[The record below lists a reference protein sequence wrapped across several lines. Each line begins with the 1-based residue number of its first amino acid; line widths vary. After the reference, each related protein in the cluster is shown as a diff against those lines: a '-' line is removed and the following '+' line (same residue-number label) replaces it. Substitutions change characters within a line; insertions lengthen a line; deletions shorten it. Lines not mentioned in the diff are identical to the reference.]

1 MGFADSTD
9 VWAPDEWSAV
19 ECLERATALLR
30 EAEGRS
36 DEKAVRA
43 RNRARAALRSAYRR
57 THDEAVAKAMLSL
70 STQFAWEGRVLDAIE
85 LAMFGGTL
93 LRETLGEC
101 EVSARSLLQHG
112 LMVARASNWGDAA
125 KLFMQAD
132 EMAVRIGS
140 PMVRSMALSNLG
152 MVFTELG
159 RNSKAVGLFK
169 EAYTLAE
176 AALSKERAD
185 AAYSLGV
192 AAANIAHAH
201 RFCNGLRSSPEAI
214 EDAYLAI
221 TLLERVEGST
231 AFQALSQ
238 LHATTAEFMLFA
250 ERLDE
255 AATHAAKAQ
264 EFARKEGSRLTLT
277 RAEAMTGLIEVFRGQ
292 ADIGLTRIERV
303 VDECRK
309 SIPTSLQFML
319 LTLFDARRRAGDL
332 AGARKAQAEYMQHR
346 RRSYRTT
353 EAGQIADVTKGR
365 FAQDD
370 SLESTLEASDRELRA
385 ELLASAYSVNN
396 LLWLAIGAEAPT
408 DPDGLHIF
416 RVGGLAG
423 LIGERL
429 RLDPETCSRLR
440 IAGCLHDIGMIDV
453 PATTQQSAK
462 RFPDLSPEERES
474 INKHPERGAE
484 YVRGSSPWALMA
496 QQVIRHHHERYD
508 GAGYPQRLVGKAIP
522 LVARIVAVA
531 DAFDAMTHDRLRAPR
546 MSVADAIAEIQLNAG
561 RQFDPQVAA
570 EAAVLLRGL
579 GDTAEVIEPHLLAW
593 TDNVESAREARTM
606 MQRSRP
612 REPAAGGDTPA
623 A

>member
-9 VWAPDEWSAV
+9 VWAPDEWTPS

-30 EAEGRS
+30 EADGRA
-36 DEKAVRA
+36 DDKAVRA
-43 RNRARAALRSAYRR
+43 RNRARTALRLAYRR
-57 THDEAVAKAMLSL
+57 TDDEAVAKAMLDL
-70 STQFAWEGRVLDAIE
+70 SKQLAWEGRVLDAIE

-101 EVSARSLLQHG
+101 EASARSLLQHG
-112 LMVARASNWGDAA
+112 VMLTRASNWGDAA
-125 KLFMQAD
+125 KLFMQAE
-132 EMAVRIGS
+132 EMAVRLAN

-152 MVFTELG
+152 GIFLELG
-159 RNSKAVGLFK
+159 RNNKAVDLFK
-169 EAYTLAE
+169 EAYALAE
-176 AALSKERAD
+176 MAVTAGRKD
-185 AAYSLGV
+185 AAYYLGGH
-192 AAANIAHAH
+192 AANITHAH
-201 RFCNGLRSSPEAI
+201 RFRNGLRSSPEAI
-214 EDAYLAI
+214 EDAYRAI
-221 TLLERVEGST
+221 ALLERVEGPT

-238 LHATTAEFMLFA
+238 VHATTAEFMLYA
-250 ERLDE
+250 DRLDE
-255 AATHAAKAQ
+255 AAGHAAKAQ

-353 EAGQIADVTKGR
+353 EAAQIADVTKGR
-365 FAQDD
+365 FAQDE
-370 SLESTLEASDRELRA
+370 SLESTLDASDRELRA

-396 LLWLAIGAEAPT
+396 LLWLAIGAEAPS

-453 PATTQQSAK
+453 AATTQQSAK

-508 GAGYPQRLVGKAIP
+508 GAGYPQRLVGKSIP

-531 DAFDAMTHDRLRAPR
+531 DAFDAMTHERPRAPR
-546 MSVADAIAEIQLNAG
+546 MSVADAIAELQHNAG

-579 GDTAEVIEPHLLAW
+579 GDTVEAIEPHLLAW
-593 TDNVESAREARTM
+593 TEQVEAAREARRM
-606 MQRSRP
+606 MQRSRQH
-612 REPAAGGDTPA
+612 
-623 A
+623 

>member
-1 MGFADSTD
+1 MMGFADSTD
-9 VWAPDEWSAV
+9 VWAPDEWTPG
-19 ECLERATALLR
+19 ECLERAMALLR

-36 DEKAVRA
+36 DDKAVRA
-43 RNRARAALRSAYRR
+43 RNRARTALRLAYRR
-57 THDEAVAKAMLSL
+57 TNDEAVAKAMLSL

-101 EVSARSLLQHG
+101 EASARSLLQHG
-112 LMVARASNWGDAA
+112 AMVLRASNWGDAA

-132 EMAVRIGS
+132 EMAVRIGN

-152 MVFTELG
+152 AVFVELG
-159 RNSKAVGLFK
+159 RNSKAVDLFK
-169 EAYTLAE
+169 EAYAFAE
-176 AALSKERAD
+176 AAISKDRPD
-185 AAYSLGV
+185 AAFYLGN
-192 AAANIAHAH
+192 AAGNIAHAH
-201 RFCNGLRSSPEAI
+201 RFRNGLRSSPEAI
-214 EDAYLAI
+214 EDAHRAI
-221 TLLERVEGST
+221 ALLEGVRGPT
-231 AFQALSQ
+231 AYQALSQ
-238 LHATTAEFMLFA
+238 VHATTAEFMLYA
-250 ERLDE
+250 DRADE
-255 AATHAAKAQ
+255 AAAHAAKAL

-309 SIPTSLQFML
+309 SIPTSLNFML

-332 AGARKAQAEYMQHR
+332 AGARKVQAEYMQHR

-353 EAGQIADVTKGR
+353 EAAQISDATKGR
-365 FAQDD
+365 FAQDE
-370 SLESTLEASDRELRA
+370 SLESTLNASDRELRG

-396 LLWLAIGAEAPT
+396 LLWLAIGAEAPS

-453 PATTQQSAK
+453 PATTQQSPK
-462 RFPDLSPEERES
+462 RFPDLSSEERES

-508 GAGYPQRLVGKAIP
+508 GAGYPQRLVGKSIP

-531 DAFDAMTHDRLRAPR
+531 DAFDAMTHERPRAPR
-546 MSVADAIAEIQLNAG
+546 MSVAEAIAEIQHNAG

-579 GDTAEVIEPHLLAW
+579 GDTAEAIEPHLLVW
-593 TDNVESAREARTM
+593 TDSVESAREARMM
-606 MQRSRP
+606 MQRTRP
-612 REPAAGGDTPA
+612 Q
-623 A
+623 

>member
-9 VWAPDEWSAV
+9 VWAPDEWTPS
-19 ECLERATALLR
+19 ECLERAVALLR
-30 EAEGRS
+30 EADGRA
-36 DEKAVRA
+36 DEKGIRA
-43 RNRARAALRSAYRR
+43 RNRARTVLRLAYRR
-57 THDEAVAKAMLSL
+57 TDDEAVAKAMLAL
-70 STQFAWEGRVLDAIE
+70 STQFAWEGRILDAIE

-93 LRETLGEC
+93 LRESLGDC
-101 EVSARSLLQHG
+101 EASARSLLQHG
-112 LMVARASNWGDAA
+112 AMVLRASNWGDAA

-132 EMAVRIGS
+132 EMAVRIGN

-152 MVFTELG
+152 TVFTELG
-159 RNSKAVGLFK
+159 RNSKAVDLFK
-169 EAYTLAE
+169 EAFTFAE
-176 AALSKERAD
+176 AAASMQSAN
-185 AAYSLGV
+185 AAYSLGA

-201 RFCNGLRSSPEAI
+201 RFRNGLRSSPEAI
-214 EDAYLAI
+214 EDAYRALA
-221 TLLERVEGST
+221 LLERVEGAT
-231 AFQALSQ
+231 AFRALSQ
-238 LHATTAEFMLFA
+238 LHATTAEFMLYA
-250 ERLDE
+250 DRLDE
-255 AATHAAKAQ
+255 AAAHASKAQ
-264 EFARKEGSRLTLT
+264 ELARKEGSRLTQT

-309 SIPTSLQFML
+309 SIPTSLNFML

-353 EAGQIADVTKGR
+353 EAAQISDVTKGR
-365 FAQDD
+365 FAQDE
-370 SLESTLEASDRELRA
+370 SLESTLDASDRELRA

-396 LLWLAIGAEAPT
+396 LLWLAIGAEAPS

-474 INKHPERGAE
+474 INKHPERGAD

-508 GAGYPQRLVGKAIP
+508 GAGYPQRLVGKSIP

-531 DAFDAMTHDRLRAPR
+531 DAFDAMTHERPRAPR
-546 MSVADAIAEIQLNAG
+546 MSVADAIAELQHNAG

-570 EAAVLLRGL
+570 EAAVLLRSL
-579 GDTAEVIEPHLLAW
+579 GDTVEAIEPHLLAW
-593 TDNVESAREARTM
+593 TEQVEAAREARRM
-606 MQRSRP
+606 MQRSRQH
-612 REPAAGGDTPA
+612 
-623 A
+623 

>member
-1 MGFADSTD
+1 
-9 VWAPDEWSAV
+9 
-19 ECLERATALLR
+19 
-30 EAEGRS
+30 
-36 DEKAVRA
+36 
-43 RNRARAALRSAYRR
+43 
-57 THDEAVAKAMLSL
+57 
-70 STQFAWEGRVLDAIE
+70 
-85 LAMFGGTL
+85 
-93 LRETLGEC
+93 
-101 EVSARSLLQHG
+101 
-112 LMVARASNWGDAA
+112 MVCRASNWGDAA

-132 EMAVRIGS
+132 EMASRLAN

-152 MVFTELG
+152 GVFLELG
-159 RNSKAVGLFK
+159 RNNKAVDLFK
-169 EAYTLAE
+169 EAYILAE
-176 AALSKERAD
+176 AALPKERAD
-185 AAYSLGV
+185 ATYSLGV

-201 RFCNGLRSSPEAI
+201 RFRNGLRSSPEAI
-214 EDAYLAI
+214 EDAYRAI
-221 TLLERVEGST
+221 ALLERVEGST

-238 LHATTAEFMLFA
+238 LHATTAEFMLYADRF
-250 ERLDE
+250 DE
-255 AATHAAKAQ
+255 ASAHAAKAQ
-264 EFARKEGSRLTLT
+264 QYARQEGSRPTLT

-309 SIPTSLQFML
+309 SIPTSLNFML

-332 AGARKAQAEYMQHR
+332 AGARKVQAEYMQHR

-353 EAGQIADVTKGR
+353 EAAQIADATKGR
-365 FAQDD
+365 FEQDA
-370 SLESTLEASDRELRA
+370 SLESTLEAADRELRA

-396 LLWLAIGAEAPT
+396 LLWLAIGAEAPS

-484 YVRGSSPWALMA
+484 YVRGSNPWALMA

-508 GAGYPQRLVGKAIP
+508 GAGYPQRLVGKGIP

-531 DAFDAMTHDRLRAPR
+531 DAFDAMTHERPRAPR
-546 MSVADAIAEIQLNAG
+546 MTVANAIAEIQRNAG

-579 GDTAEVIEPHLLAW
+579 GDTPEAIEPHLLAW
-593 TDNVESAREARTM
+593 TERVEAARTARTM

-612 REPAAGGDTPA
+612 LDPSAN
-623 A
+623 

>member
-9 VWAPDEWSAV
+9 VWAPDEWTPS

-30 EAEGRS
+30 EADGRA
-36 DEKAVRA
+36 DDKAVRA
-43 RNRARAALRSAYRR
+43 RNRARTALRLAYRR
-57 THDEAVAKAMLSL
+57 TDDEAVAKAMLDL
-70 STQFAWEGRVLDAIE
+70 SKQLAWEGRVLDAIE

-101 EVSARSLLQHG
+101 EASARSLLQHG
-112 LMVARASNWGDAA
+112 VMLTRASNWGDAA
-125 KLFMQAD
+125 KLFMQAE
-132 EMAVRIGS
+132 EMAVRLAN

-152 MVFTELG
+152 GIFLELG
-159 RNSKAVGLFK
+159 RNNKAVDLFK
-169 EAYTLAE
+169 EAYALAE
-176 AALSKERAD
+176 TAVTAGRKD
-185 AAYSLGV
+185 AAYYLGGH
-192 AAANIAHAH
+192 AANITHAH
-201 RFCNGLRSSPEAI
+201 RFRNGLRSSPEAI
-214 EDAYLAI
+214 EDAYRAI
-221 TLLERVEGST
+221 ALLERVEGPT

-238 LHATTAEFMLFA
+238 VHATTAEFMLYA
-250 ERLDE
+250 DRLDE
-255 AATHAAKAQ
+255 AAGHAAKAQ

-353 EAGQIADVTKGR
+353 EAAQIADVTKGR
-365 FAQDD
+365 FAQDE
-370 SLESTLEASDRELRA
+370 SLESTLDASDRELRA

-396 LLWLAIGAEAPT
+396 LLWLAIGAEAPS

-531 DAFDAMTHDRLRAPR
+531 DAFDAMTHERPRAPR
-546 MSVADAIAEIQLNAG
+546 MSVADAIAELQHNAG
-561 RQFDPQVAA
+561 RQFDPQGAA

-579 GDTAEVIEPHLLAW
+579 GDTVEAIEPHLLAW
-593 TDNVESAREARTM
+593 TEQVEAAREARRM
-606 MQRSRP
+606 MQRSRQH
-612 REPAAGGDTPA
+612 
-623 A
+623 